1 MPPLSSTS
9 HVILGMLA
17 QRPRSGY
24 DIKQF
29 VDRSTRHFWAASYG
43 QIYPDLKRLA
53 EAGLVV
59 GKSTPSGGRRR
70 TVFNITEEGRAA
82 LHEWL
87 TSPAEP
93 LEEVRDEAL
102 LKIFFADLLTLE
114 ETTAVL
120 HVKRAS
126 HQRTLDQLESQLEE
140 AQSHRA
146 ARGLRPM
153 PMALDYGIQFHRW
166 AVAWCDETEALLR
179 SEASQG
185 RSSPRAPDATA
196 AAG

>member
-17 QRPRSGY
+17 QGPRSGY
-24 DIKQF
+24 DIKQY
-29 VDRSTRHFWAASYG
+29 VDKSTRHFWAASYG

-53 EAGLVV
+53 DAGLVE
-59 GKSTPSGGRRR
+59 GESTPSGGRQRI
-70 TVFNITEEGRAA
+70 VFSITETGRAA

-93 LEEVRDEAL
+93 LAEIRDEAL

-114 ETTAVL
+114 ETAAVL
-120 HVKRAS
+120 RTKRAI
-126 HQRTLDQLESQLEE
+126 HQRTLDQLESQVEP
-140 AQSHRA
+140 ARASRA
-146 ARGLRPM
+146 AMSLRPM

-179 SEASQG
+179 SEASQS
-185 RSSPRAPDATA
+185 RSQIA
-196 AAG
+196 

>member
-1 MPPLSSTS
+1 MPSLSSTS

-24 DIKQF
+24 DIKRY

-53 EAGLVV
+53 EAGLVE
-59 GKSTPSGGRRR
+59 GESTPSGGRRR
-70 TVFNITEEGRAA
+70 TVFTITEKGCGA
-82 LHEWL
+82 LFEWL

-93 LEEVRDEAL
+93 VEEVRDEAL

-120 HVKRAS
+120 RVKRAS
-126 HQRTLDQLESQLEE
+126 HQRTLDQLESQLE
-140 AQSHRA
+140 AARASRA
-146 ARGLRPM
+146 ARGVHPT

-185 RSSPRAPDATA
+185 RGSPRAPDATA